1 MFISTHIYIR
11 IMTRD
16 ILFVCVENA
25 GRSQMAEAFFRKFTE
40 GKFNVNSA
48 GTVPSGNLNP
58 VAVEV
63 MKEIGIDMTKQ
74 SPKTISNSM
83 ISNSFKTVNMG
94 CMDKES
100 CPALFVKDVIEW
112 NIPDPK
118 EKTIED
124 VRKIR
129 DQIKSEVLSLIK
141 AIDDEK

>member
-1 MFISTHIYIR
+1 
-11 IMTRD
+11 
-16 ILFVCVENA
+16 
-25 GRSQMAEAFFRKFTE
+25 
-40 GKFNVNSA
+40 
-48 GTVPSGNLNP
+48 
-58 VAVEV
+58 
-63 MKEIGIDMTKQ
+63 
-74 SPKTISNSM
+74 
-83 ISNSFKTVNMG
+83 MG

-141 AIDDEK
+141 SIDDEK